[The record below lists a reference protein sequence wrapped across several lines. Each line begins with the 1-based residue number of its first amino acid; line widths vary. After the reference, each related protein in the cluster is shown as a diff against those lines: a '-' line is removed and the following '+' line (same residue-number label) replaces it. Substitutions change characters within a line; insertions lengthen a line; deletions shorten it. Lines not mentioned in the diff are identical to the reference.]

1 MLCRPCTPPISTRTQ
16 PILEFKTGPVRPAR
30 YYNGAILLHDRLGG
44 KLTKQGTEIRSLYA
58 GYPDVGAVTQCRLD
72 SQRPVGRD

>member
-1 MLCRPCTPPISTRTQ
+1 MLYRPCTQ

-44 KLTKQGTEIRSLYA
+44 KLTKQGADPELVRGLS
-58 GYPDVGAVTQCRLD
+58 
-72 SQRPVGRD
+72 